1 MVEAFSDISA
11 GRSPSENLF
20 TKYDRQERS
29 IAALFLLD
37 MSGSTKGWIMDAEK
51 EALVLMA
58 EALET
63 LGDRYAI
70 YGFSGMTRNKCD
82 FFHCKAFDEP
92 YGDAVKKRISGI
104 SPKDYTRMGPPLR
117 HAATL
122 LASVKVRTKLLITL
136 SDGRPE
142 DYDAYKGTYGI
153 EDTRKALIEAKE
165 RGIHSFCITI
175 DREAGSYIKHMYG
188 AVNYVVID
196 EVRQLPHR
204 ITEIYRRITC

>member
-1 MVEAFSDISA
+1 
-11 GRSPSENLF
+11 
-20 TKYDRQERS
+20 
-29 IAALFLLD
+29 
-37 MSGSTKGWIMDAEK
+37 
-51 EALVLMA
+51 MA

-70 YGFSGMTRNKCD
+70 YGFSGMTRNRCD
-82 FFHCKAFDEP
+82 FFHCKAFDEH
-92 YGDAVKKRISGI
+92 YGDAVKQRISGI
-104 SPKDYTRMGPPLR
+104 SPRDYTRMGPPIR
-117 HAATL
+117 HATSL
-122 LASVKVRTKLLITL
+122 LASVRVRTKLLITI

-165 RGIHSFCITI
+165 QGIHSFCITI

-196 EVRQLPHR
+196 DVRQLPHR